1 MEKLNC
7 WEVKKCG
14 RQPGGEKV
22 AEFGICPAST
32 TKVGH
37 VNDGEYA
44 GRICWAVTGTF
55 CGGKQQGSWQD
66 KHENCRQCD
75 FFLHVKNEE
84 MGHFKLLPPDS
95 SASVTITSN
104 KNKKTEIGLRLV
116 ENFDHNILSA
126 FEKAFN
132 ALSQNYVNKDVRYVL
147 DFKKTKYIDSSALGM
162 LLLFR
167 ERVGGHAADIR
178 FINARPAIKQ
188 TLTTANFQRL
198 FDIR

>member
-1 MEKLNC
+1 
-7 WEVKKCG
+7 
-14 RQPGGEKV
+14 
-22 AEFGICPAST
+22 
-32 TKVGH
+32 
-37 VNDGEYA
+37 
-44 GRICWAVTGTF
+44 
-55 CGGKQQGSWQD
+55 
-66 KHENCRQCD
+66 
-75 FFLHVKNEE
+75 